1 MMRLISR
8 DPFAR
13 QETLRV
19 TVRTRGDCS
28 WCGSPG
34 RKGHL
39 YRYDTVTDGGTT
51 YTGARLFC
59 CLSCR
64 DSHQ

>member
-1 MMRLISR
+1 
-8 DPFAR
+8 
-13 QETLRV
+13 
-19 TVRTRGDCS
+19 
-28 WCGSPG
+28 
-34 RKGHL
+34 
-39 YRYDTVTDGGTT
+39 VTDGGTT